1 MVSATLF
8 INLARSAPYFS
19 VLTFQFSVFSNE
31 AHAYLKKIYNFE
43 KNYRNIHLTM
53 EKIKLLDR
61 RFKTMIPAEEIDK
74 AVQRVADQLNERYAG
89 KTPIF
94 VGVLSGAFLFLSD
107 LVRKTTFDCRLAF
120 VKISSYEGTQSTGTI
135 KQHLGID
142 FDIEGKDVIIVEDIV
157 ETGHSMNYLLD
168 YLKERNPA
176 SISICTLFFKPEKF
190 LYEYNIDYVAMP
202 IGNEFIVGYGLDYNQ
217 IGRNLKDIY
226 VLDED

>member
-1 MVSATLF
+1 MD
-8 INLARSAPYFS
+8 
-19 VLTFQFSVFSNE
+19 
-31 AHAYLKKIYNFE
+31 KIQ
-43 KNYRNIHLTM
+43 
-53 EKIKLLDR
+53 LLDR
-61 RFKTMIPAEEIDK
+61 KFKTMIPAEEIDA
-74 AVQRVADQLNERYAG
+74 AVQRVADKLNERYKG

-94 VGVLSGAFLFLSD
+94 LGVLSGAFLFLSD

-120 VKISSYEGTQSTGTI
+120 VKISSYDGTQSTGTV

-142 FDIEGKDVIIVEDIV
+142 FDIEGKDIIIIEDIV

>member
-1 MVSATLF
+1 MC
-8 INLARSAPYFS
+8 
-19 VLTFQFSVFSNE
+19 
-31 AHAYLKKIYNFE
+31 NFDE
-43 KNYRNIHLTM
+43 NSHFM
-53 EKIKLLDR
+53 EIERIKLLDR
-61 RFKTMIPAEEIDK
+61 KFKTMIPAEEIDK

-94 VGVLSGAFLFLSD
+94 LGVLSGSFLFLSD

-120 VKISSYEGTQSTGTI
+120 VKISSYEGTESTGTI
-135 KQHLGID
+135 KQQLGID
-142 FDIEGKDVIIVEDIV
+142 FDIEGKDIIIVEDIV

-168 YLKERNPA
+168 YLNARKPA
-176 SISICTLFFKPEKF
+176 SVSICTLFFKPEKF
-190 LYEYNIDYVAMP
+190 LYEYKIDYIAMP